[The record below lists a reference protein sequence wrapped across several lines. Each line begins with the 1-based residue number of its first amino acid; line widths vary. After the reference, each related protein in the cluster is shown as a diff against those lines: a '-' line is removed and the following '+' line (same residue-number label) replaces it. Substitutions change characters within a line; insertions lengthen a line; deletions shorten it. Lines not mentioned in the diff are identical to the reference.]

1 MNIVQFHIENLFGDL
16 KHTIALKP
24 EGLTFIHGPNGCGKT
39 TVLRMIHSA
48 LEGRFTSLRT
58 VPFSYMEIEYEDDR
72 ILRISRNEVPRQK
85 TQGLFY
91 EPDETPK
98 SRVVLSI
105 DLLTGKRRSVHKF
118 DLDPHALDAG
128 EVEQRFSP
136 PSVDRYLPFLNR
148 VGPRRWQ
155 DVRSGEVLSFEQVI
169 ERYYDLLPGSQAKL
183 PEWLVTRIFPKKTV
197 FVKTQ
202 RLINISPAQKSYKSE
217 ESGEPRDVVKLYSD
231 QIKDTIEKKL
241 AESAVQSQARDR
253 SFPTRLL
260 ERQFPQNI
268 TQVQIESLYKST
280 QERAQNLMNAGLLD
294 QADQLPLP
302 SRKINKMEREVLGLY
317 LSDFND
323 KLNAFTDLQQ
333 HIEALVEIVGSKLRR
348 KRFSVD
354 RKKGFVFEPTHGTA
368 KELNVTDLSSG
379 EQHQLVLFYE
389 LLFASDGGRIF
400 FIDEPEISWHVE
412 WQRKFIED
420 ILKIQK
426 LTGAIFL
433 VATHSPQIINNRRD
447 LAVPLDGGISLDSSR
462 NA

>member
-1 MNIVQFHIENLFGDL
+1 MHIVQFHIENLFGDL
-16 KHTIALKP
+16 KHTISLKP

-39 TVLRMIHSA
+39 TVLRMIHIA
-48 LEGRFTSLRT
+48 LEGRFTALRT
-58 VPFSYMEIEYEDDR
+58 IPFSYMDIQYDDDR
-72 ILRISRNEVPRQK
+72 LLRISRDEQVQPQA
-85 TQGLFY
+85 QGLFY
-91 EPDETPK
+91 EPDEAPR
-98 SRVVLSI
+98 SRTKLSI
-105 DLLTGKRRSVHKF
+105 ELLTGKHRVLHKF
-118 DLDPHALDAG
+118 DPNAVEAS
-128 EVEQRFSP
+128 EVEQRISP
-136 PSVDRYLPFLNR
+136 PSVERFLPFLTR
-148 VGPRRWQ
+148 IGPRRWQ
-155 DVRSGEVLSFEQVI
+155 DTRSGESISFEQVV
-169 ERYYDLLPGSQAKL
+169 ERYCDLLPGTQAKL
-183 PEWLVTRIFPKKTV
+183 PDWLISRILPKKTV

-202 RLINISPAQKSYKSE
+202 RLIHIAPSQKSYRGDEGSE
-217 ESGEPRDVVKLYSD
+217 TRDVVKLYSD

-241 AESAVQSQARDR
+241 AESAVQSQVRDR

-268 TQVQIESLYKST
+268 TQIQIEDLYKST

-302 SRKINKMEREVLGLY
+302 SRKINKMEREVLALY
-317 LSDFND
+317 LSDFDD

-333 HIEALVEIVGSKLRR
+333 HIEALVEIVGNKLRR

-354 RKKGFVFEPTHGTA
+354 RKKGFVFEPTHGSA
-368 KELNVTDLSSG
+368 KDLKVTDLSSG

-389 LLFASDGGRIF
+389 LIFASEGSSIY

-412 WQRKFIED
+412 WQRKFIDD

-447 LAVPLDGGISLDSSR
+447 LAVPLDGGISLDSAR
-462 NA
+462 GA